1 MTERFFR
8 LISYLS
14 NQIPIDLHRNMFCE
28 YEEGV
33 MSGLRKKREE
43 EDAKER
49 KEREEREE
57 IEFLLTGGY
66 ERDCCHA

>member
-1 MTERFFR
+1 
-8 LISYLS
+8 
-14 NQIPIDLHRNMFCE
+14 MFCE